1 MSADEKAMSGDRKA
15 MSAAA
20 IDDIRHMSEALR
32 LARRGL
38 YTTQPN
44 PRVGCVIVKDGVVVG
59 EGYHA
64 RAGGPHAEIVALK
77 QAGYR
82 AFGAT
87 AYVTLEPCAHHG
99 RTPPCA
105 NELVI
110 AGLKRVVAATLDANP
125 LVAGRGMK
133 ILQDAGM
140 ETEVGVLE
148 DEARALNAGFLRRM
162 ASTGVGHGLPWLR
175 VKIAASLDGRTGM
188 ANGESKW
195 ISGPDARRDVQ
206 KFRAMS
212 SAIITGIG
220 TVLADD
226 PQLTVRPEEWADW
239 DYGEPTPPWRVI
251 LDSDFRTPPSAKIF
265 SAKGRIIVAGCKA
278 HMDRQAAL
286 SDAGADIWLLPK
298 KAGGVDLAALL
309 RKLGE
314 EGANEV
320 LVEAGATVSGAFARS
335 GLVDEYVLY
344 LAPVLLGSSA
354 RPLLDWPLTS
364 MRDQRRLQIRETR
377 MVGGDIRLL
386 ARPK

>member
-1 MSADEKAMSGDRKA
+1 MSQLAV
-15 MSAAA
+15 
-20 IDDIRHMSEALR
+20 DDIRHMSEALR
-32 LARRGL
+32 QARQGL

-59 EGYHA
+59 EGFHA

-82 AFGAT
+82 AYGAT

-133 ILQDAGM
+133 ILEAAGI
-140 ETEVGVLE
+140 ETHVGVLE
-148 DEARALNAGFLRRM
+148 EEARALNAGFLRRISSL
-162 ASTGVGHGLPWLR
+162 AAGDGLPFVR
-175 VKIAASLDGRTGM
+175 VKVAASLDGRTGM

-195 ISGPDARRDVQ
+195 ITGSDARRDVQ

-212 SAIITGIG
+212 SAIISGIG

-226 PQLTVRPEEWADW
+226 PVLTVRPDEWTDW
-239 DYGEPTPPWRVI
+239 HYGEVQAPWRVI
-251 LDSDFRTPPSAKIF
+251 LDSDFRTPVKAKLF
-265 SAKGRIIVAGCKA
+265 SEKGRIIIVGT
-278 HMDRQAAL
+278 HSQLDRQTAL
-286 SDAGADIWLLPK
+286 SDAGAEIWVLPK
-298 KAGGVDLAALL
+298 KDGGIDLRALL
-309 RKLGE
+309 EKLGR

-320 LVEAGATVSGAFARS
+320 LVEAGATVSGAFARA

-344 LAPVLLGSSA
+344 MAPLLLGSSA
-354 RPLLDWPLTS
+354 RPLLDWPMAS
-364 MRDQRRLQIRETR
+364 MRDQRKLVITDTR
-377 MVGGDIRLL
+377 MVGGDIRLI
-386 ARPK
+386 AKPK